1 MYLIILSG
9 GVGSRLWPASR
20 KLHPKPFIKMPNG
33 YSILQNTF
41 LRAINLQPHV
51 IIDVTNAEYLFKIK
65 EEWNELPLVSK
76 KALPSGPSYILE
88 PFGKNTAAAIA
99 MTCLW
104 VADRAGKDTILLVLP
119 SDHLIS
125 DQEAFN
131 KAVGQA
137 NKLAMINRI
146 VAFGIVPNSPETGYG
161 YIEFNG
167 DIVKN
172 FIEKPSP
179 ENAMMYLE
187 SGKYLWNSGMFC
199 FKAKVMLEEMAK
211 HCPDILL
218 SSQKCFEA
226 SYNGEDKTILN
237 IDAESFQK
245 VRNESI
251 DYAVMEKSD
260 NISVIPCDIGWSDI
274 GDWNAISQMYERD
287 ANGNIINAKVVTEK
301 VTNCYIEGNN
311 RLVAA
316 VGVENLI
323 IVDTPDALL
332 IAHKNNVQDVK
343 NIYNN
348 LVKQNHQTHNTHL
361 TVYRPWGRYTVLEEQ
376 NGFKVKRVEINPNA
390 SLSLQSHQYR
400 SEHWVVVAGQ
410 AKVVNGD
417 QELLLNVSQSTY
429 ISAGN
434 KHRLSNPSS
443 TESLV
448 IIEVQ
453 TGSYLGEDDIRRF
466 EDVYNRI
473 GR

>member
-88 PFGKNTAAAIA
+88 PFVKNTAAAIA

-316 VGVENLI
+316 VGV
-323 IVDTPDALL
+323 
-332 IAHKNNVQDVK
+332 
-343 NIYNN
+343 
-348 LVKQNHQTHNTHL
+348 
-361 TVYRPWGRYTVLEEQ
+361 
-376 NGFKVKRVEINPNA
+376 
-390 SLSLQSHQYR
+390 
-400 SEHWVVVAGQ
+400 
-410 AKVVNGD
+410 
-417 QELLLNVSQSTY
+417 
-429 ISAGN
+429 
-434 KHRLSNPSS
+434 
-443 TESLV
+443 
-448 IIEVQ
+448 
-453 TGSYLGEDDIRRF
+453 
-466 EDVYNRI
+466 
-473 GR
+473 